1 VRKIIIFFLFLIS
14 IPILILAFL
23 GFIPGLS
30 DLFGATKPK
39 DLGISYTQQDY
50 SQAHKKTD
58 IDRKV
63 ISDDYQREFFLS
75 PQNHFVD
82 DTLTSAEV
90 SAWINE
96 RAWKHYPFSNLQIR
110 FNPDNTV
117 EASGNVDIKKF
128 INYIQV
134 LGGMTD
140 KEAQQVSSYMPLS
153 GSPAFYL
160 NFTGNVQNDQVEIRF
175 SKAKLGNLP
184 ISSGIVAS
192 YTHKLVEFIEE
203 KVLNHPSV
211 NFNELRPDNGL
222 LKVIGTLPDTESVK

>member
-1 VRKIIIFFLFLIS
+1 MFLIS

>member
-1 VRKIIIFFLFLIS
+1 MRKIIIFFLFLIS
-14 IPILILAFL
+14 IPLLILAFL

-30 DLFGATKPK
+30 DLLAATKPK
-39 DLGISYTQQDY
+39 DLGISYSIEDY

-58 IDRKV
+58 IERKI
-63 ISDDYQREFFLS
+63 ISNDYQREFFLS
-75 PQNHFVD
+75 PDNHFID
-82 DTLTSAEV
+82 DTLTSQEV

-96 RAWKHYPFSNLQIR
+96 RTWKHYPFSNLQIR
-110 FNPDNTV
+110 FNSDNTV
-117 EASGNVDIKKF
+117 EASGNLDVKKF

-140 KEAQQVSSYMPLS
+140 TEAQQVSSYMPLS

-160 NFTGNVQNDQVEIRF
+160 NFTGNIQNDQVELSF

-184 ISSGIVAS
+184 ISSGLLSS
-192 YTHKLVEFIEE
+192 YTPRLVEFIEE

-211 NFNELRPDNGL
+211 NFKELRPDNGL
-222 LKVIGTLPDTESVK
+222 LKVVGTLPDTESVK